1 MGPIKQLNRVVHKVA
16 DKIMMTIVG
25 NDSTYIYNVSWV
37 HLPPTP
43 VTTQCHRST
52 QRRVTANAS
61 MPAFLVGLGGS
72 SKT

>member
-43 VTTQCHRST
+43 VTTQCHR
-52 QRRVTANAS
+52 NAS
-61 MPAFLVGLGGS
+61 MTAFRVGLGGS
-72 SKT
+72 SKK